1 MPLTLALRQVLSRGR
16 ALGQGSRPPSVCL
29 FCSFTKRPSPS
40 SSFLRSRQKQT
51 SLNTNSQRHEST
63 DATDPPSPPSN
74 PRVDLETALADLQ
87 AHAPNYVNLARVQLA
102 RRNLTQPPGHES
114 IRIALLGLK
123 DAASSQPRD
132 SGATAKKLLRLA
144 LVDPLRPAEE
154 WEARLEGHD
163 LSHPLI
169 VRVGAAEGQEETLA
183 MERGHV
189 IPEIKVSSP
198 VLDGGN
204 LEILVMGADSL
215 AGPMMQESEPQIVE
229 DAILAPTVEIA
240 TPGTGRSTSIA
251 APVHMALVVGDG
263 VLGAASIIGLP
274 ILEGSET
281 IAAAVN
287 FKHLSPEDAAN
298 CPFTGVSVEA
308 GGEGLELF
316 RASVGNSKKYEALWT
331 KSNVGHISEWLR
343 ANVLAN
349 DEARTKAPVRN
360 LIASLLR
367 DTSAAV
373 QAEEAR
379 DMSLS
384 LTGGVAPPAIARLNQ
399 GLSEWAQNAHEE
411 LQQRL
416 EIAFTGRS
424 WRKLG
429 WWKLFWRADDVG
441 MLSSEMLAQRFLP
454 KAERDII
461 YLSGRVQEAGVAERH
476 TDQQPLYSGP
486 ASPPPNKSK
495 AMVLHSEVRWPTHI
509 TFTRTYLQEKT
520 VPALQALAQKLVLQS
535 SSGVALTTA
544 LGGLTYLSAFGA
556 YESGAVAA
564 LGLVWSLGRLQR
576 KWEVARD
583 FWESEVREEG
593 RKAIRATEAS
603 VAEVLDRATKSQD
616 SRIEQLDEL
625 RRARAIIQRGEEALA
640 RLK

>member
-1 MPLTLALRQVLSRGR
+1 M
-16 ALGQGSRPPSVCL
+16 
-29 FCSFTKRPSPS
+29 
-40 SSFLRSRQKQT
+40 
-51 SLNTNSQRHEST
+51 
-63 DATDPPSPPSN
+63 
-74 PRVDLETALADLQ
+74 
-87 AHAPNYVNLARVQLA
+87 
-102 RRNLTQPPGHES
+102 
-114 IRIALLGLK
+114 
-123 DAASSQPRD
+123 
-132 SGATAKKLLRLA
+132 
-144 LVDPLRPAEE
+144 EE
-154 WEARLEGHD
+154 HD
-163 LSHPLI
+163 LSQPLI
-169 VRVGAAEGQEETLA
+169 VRVGAAGGQEETLA
-183 MERGHV
+183 MAKGHV
-189 IPEIKVSSP
+189 IPEIRVSSP

-204 LEILVMGADSL
+204 LEILVMEADSL
-215 AGPMMQESEPQIVE
+215 AGAMMQESEPQVVE
-229 DAILAPTVEIA
+229 DAILGPTVEFA
-240 TPGTGRSTSIA
+240 TPGTGRSTSIS
-251 APVHMALVVGDG
+251 APVHVALVVGDG

-274 ILEGSET
+274 IFEGSET

-287 FKHLSPEDAAN
+287 FKQPSPEDVAN
-298 CPFTGVSVEA
+298 CPFFGVSIEA
-308 GGEGLELF
+308 GSEGLDLF
-316 RASVGNSKKYEALWT
+316 RASVGNAMEYETLWT

-379 DMSLS
+379 DMSLL
-384 LTGGVAPPAIARLNQ
+384 LTGGVSPQAIARLNQ

-461 YLSGRVQEAGVAERH
+461 YLSGRVQEAGVAEGH
-476 TDQQPLYSGP
+476 TDHPFYSGP
-486 ASPPPNKSK
+486 ALPPPIKSK
-495 AMVLHSEVRWPTHI
+495 AVVVHSEVKWPIHI

-576 KWEVARD
+576 KWEAARD

-616 SRIEQLDEL
+616 SRTEQLDEL
-625 RRARAIIQRGEEALA
+625 RRTRDIIQRGEEALA